1 MRLIC
6 RYFTYIKRILK
17 SIVKFYAHFTK
28 SIVKFYAHFTKS
40 IVKFYAFFGK
50 SIVKFYALRLNY
62 MKKSDKMKT
71 EVKNVTKKDI

>member
-1 MRLIC
+1 ML
-6 RYFTYIKRILK
+6 
-17 SIVKFYAHFTK
+17 K

-71 EVKNVTKKDI
+71 EVKNVKKKDI

>member
-17 SIVKFYAHFTK
+17 SIVKFYAHFTE
-28 SIVKFYAHFTKS
+28 S

-71 EVKNVTKKDI
+71 EVKNVKKKDI